1 MSEADRIRVLSVDDH
16 PLLREGI
23 ATMINNQPDMV
34 MVGEAS
40 TGRDAL
46 QQFRKHLPDVTL
58 MDLRLPDMS
67 GIDSMIAIRTEFS
80 EARIIMLTTF
90 EGDVE
95 IQRALAAGARAY
107 LLKSTPPKELVEV
120 IRQVHAG
127 KKRVPADVA
136 AHLA

>member
-67 GIDSMIAIRTEFS
+67 GIDGSIRVTS
-80 EARIIMLTTF
+80 GRCLRNCC
-90 EGDVE
+90 
-95 IQRALAAGARAY
+95 RASRPVDATPTITMSGW
-107 LLKSTPPKELVEV
+107 LL
-120 IRQVHAG
+120 I
-127 KKRVPADVA
+127 
-136 AHLA
+136 